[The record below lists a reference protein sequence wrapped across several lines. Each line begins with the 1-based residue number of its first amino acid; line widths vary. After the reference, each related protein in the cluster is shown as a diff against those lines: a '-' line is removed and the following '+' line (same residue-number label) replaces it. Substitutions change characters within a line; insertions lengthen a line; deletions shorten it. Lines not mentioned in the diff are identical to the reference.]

1 MGSAKTALRIC
12 GCNRLMTR
20 DPMAAGAGPQ
30 ILARMNFVG
39 ITTRPTARPSRSF
52 ATIPNPTWSSCASQ
66 AQQHNDGS
74 HSLAIRADFLDL
86 LKTPDPRHLDL
97 PARQVSQAK
106 LQKRLEYEALGDPP
120 DRFLINPLR
129 TIYLKRR

>member
-12 GCNRLMTR
+12 GCNRLMAR
-20 DPMAAGAGPQ
+20 GRVAGGAGSQ
-30 ILARMNFVG
+30 ILTRMNFVG
-39 ITTRPTARPSRSF
+39 ISTRPTARPSWSF

-74 HSLAIRADFLDL
+74 NSLAIRAYFLDL

-106 LQKRLEYEALGDPP
+106 LQNRLESEALGDQP
-120 DRFLINPLR
+120 DRC
-129 TIYLKRR
+129 